1 MFPTADDVVAHLDRH
16 AHEAGIELR
25 LGAEAQRVER
35 LTQAWRVRT
44 SAGDIDARQVVIATG
59 LHHTP
64 AIPQWPGA
72 DGFANMVHSS
82 QYRNPA
88 RYQGKKVLVVGT
100 GSSALE
106 IAHDLATGGA
116 AKVWLAVR
124 TPPNIVLRSLPGGLS
139 ADLIAVQLHRMPVRI
154 ADAIAG
160 AARRRALGDLT
171 EFGLPAPAEGPFFRA
186 RHRGRVPAI
195 VDRDVI
201 DAIRDGSVEV
211 VATVESFDDGKVVL
225 ADGSRLDPQAV
236 VVGTGYRGSL
246 DPLVGHLGVLDA
258 KGRPLAVGVKPA
270 MAGLRFIGFDLQPS
284 FIGHMARQSRHV
296 AKQVA
301 RELSAA

>member
-1 MFPTADDVVAHLDRH
+1 MFPTRDDVVAHLDRH

-35 LTQAWRVRT
+35 LTQAWRLHT
-44 SAGDIDARQVVIATG
+44 SSGDIDARQLVIAIG

-64 AIPQWPGA
+64 VIPQWPGA
-72 DGFANMVHSS
+72 DGFETMVHSS
-82 QYRNPA
+82 EYRNPA
-88 RYQGKKVLVVGT
+88 PYQGKKVLVVGT

-124 TPPNIVLRSLPGGLS
+124 TPPNILLRSLPWGLPG
-139 ADLIAVQLHRMPVRI
+139 DLISVPLYRLPVRI

-160 AARRRALGDLT
+160 AARRKAVGDLT
-171 EFGLPAPAEGPFFRA
+171 EFGLPEPEEGPFFRA
-186 RHRGRVPAI
+186 KHRGRVPAM
-195 VDRDVI
+195 VDMDVI

-236 VVGTGYRGSL
+236 VLGTGYRGSL

-258 KGRPLAVGVKPA
+258 KGRPLAVGVAPA
-270 MAGLRFIGFDLQPS
+270 MAGLRFIGFDLRPS

-296 AKQVA
+296 ATQIA
-301 RELSAA
+301 RELSAD